1 MAQGGTWYGPTVGLR
16 ATSTSLATK
25 QYYVVQFASTA
36 GQVKL
41 ASTSDDEIAG
51 ILQNEPAAG
60 ESAQVAGVGY
70 CKAAAEASV
79 TAGCALTASSTGR
92 VKKTTTDKHKVVG
105 YAQEASATAGDIIQI
120 LLSRGTHT
128 DS

>member
-1 MAQGGTWYGPTVGLR
+1 MAQGATWFSAPGFR
-16 ATSTSLATK
+16 ATGTSMATK
-25 QYYVVQFASTA
+25 QYYVVKHASTA
-36 GQVKL
+36 GQCKL
-41 ASTSDDEIAG
+41 ASTSDDEILG
-51 ILQNEPAAG
+51 VLQNEPAAS
-60 ESAQVAGVGY
+60 ESALVAVLGV

-105 YAQEASATAGDIIQI
+105 YALEASSSAGDIIMI
-120 LLSRGTHT
+120 NVVRGTHT

>member
-1 MAQGGTWYGPTVGLR
+1 MAQGNTWWGPTGFR
-16 ATSTSLATK
+16 ATTTTMATK
-25 QYYVVQFASTA
+25 QYYVVKFASTA

-41 ASTSDDEIAG
+41 ASSSDDEIAG
-51 ILQNEPAAG
+51 ILQNEPAAS
-60 ESAQVAGVGY
+60 ESALIAGLGY

-105 YAQEASATAGDIIQI
+105 YAQEASTTAGDIIKVLVI
-120 LLSRGTHT
+120 RGTHT